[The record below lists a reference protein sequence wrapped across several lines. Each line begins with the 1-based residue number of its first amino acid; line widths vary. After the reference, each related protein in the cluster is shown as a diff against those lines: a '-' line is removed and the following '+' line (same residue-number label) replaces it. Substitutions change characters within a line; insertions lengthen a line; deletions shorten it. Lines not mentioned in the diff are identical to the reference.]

1 MALYKRQQNI
11 SWCNN
16 DTKGKI
22 MSSEK
27 QQILTSFFLSLEKME
42 SEDMMAMVEKHLKD
56 DDVELFVH
64 HIENFYGITD
74 DEELGMLAQ
83 LMVTGYLAAK
93 HEDSLKTAKH

>member
-1 MALYKRQQNI
+1 
-11 SWCNN
+11 
-16 DTKGKI
+16 

-27 QQILTSFFLSLEKME
+27 QQLLTSFFESLEKLE
-42 SEDMMAMVEKHLKD
+42 SDDMMAMVEKHLTD
-56 DDVELFVH
+56 EDVEIFVH

-93 HEDSLKTAKH
+93 QEASLKNTLN

>member
-1 MALYKRQQNI
+1 
-11 SWCNN
+11 
-16 DTKGKI
+16 

-27 QQILTSFFLSLEKME
+27 QQILTSFFSSLEKLE
-42 SEDMMAMVEKHLKD
+42 SEDMMTMVGKHLKD
-56 DDVELFVH
+56 EDVEIFVN

-93 HEDSLKTAKH
+93 HEESLKTSQH

>member
-1 MALYKRQQNI
+1 MALYKRQQKF

-16 DTKGKI
+16 DTEGI
-22 MSSEK
+22 FMSSEK

>member
-1 MALYKRQQNI
+1 MALYKRQQKF

-16 DTKGKI
+16 DTEGII